1 MVQNL
6 STILILIFSG
16 LNLCLGC
23 HSLGSQY
30 DQFSSRRARARGVSS
45 LERTSDNAIDF
56 DYLTSNLPY
65 SANDIRSISSLTP
78 LPNRPFLT
86 VSDGG
91 KLTCN
96 FDDEMEY
103 CSWHNAENTDMK
115 FWKGKL
121 DSESRFD
128 PSRFNSGSS
137 LSFSPG
143 ITKIDIDSLFIQIL
157 DNNFL
162 LAGGEP
168 MVASQTAAIEMEIP
182 CQYGD
187 ADVKLDFWTNNLNVD
202 VRYCIAKSGSDFH
215 DCHLL
220 QRVSN
225 PLNFSVP
232 TTADGLKVRI
242 EVLNID
248 PDSIALVDNLH
259 YNGQI
264 CELIDEVV
272 ENSLVPIGDTTSSTP
287 PLITGNPPLPT
298 DPTVQKFFEEDS
310 NGIEESETP
319 SSIGIQAVTSTA
331 VSTAVSSQVNVKE
344 LSFCSALTCSFNDG
358 DSCFY
363 GLSGVGSTEAW
374 SLSDRLIG
382 NRHTGIQRVNLDD
395 QSNVGFAYV
404 GNDTVSQEQKIF
416 VAESP
421 KFSLIQDTLL
431 LFDIYIRSVSPT
443 LRVCIDLFDNC
454 PYKSP
459 MVRKDKFW
467 RGRQKVALKEG
478 SRKVFFVVEN
488 VRKHQFLAI
497 DNIRLESLNGSSL
510 C

>member
-6 STILILIFSG
+6 STIIILIFSG

-128 PSRFNSGSS
+128 TSRFNSGSS
-137 LSFSPG
+137 LSFSP
-143 ITKIDIDSLFIQIL
+143 

-187 ADVKLDFWTNNLNVD
+187 ADVKLDFWTNTLNVD

-248 PDSIALVDNLH
+248 PDSIALIDNLH

-272 ENSLVPIGDTTSSTP
+272 ENSLVSIGGTTSSTP
-287 PLITGNPPLPT
+287 SLITGDPSSPT

-319 SSIGIQAVTSTA
+319 SSTGIQTITTTA
-331 VSTAVSSQVNVKE
+331 VSTPVSSQVNVKE

-363 GLSGVGSTEAW
+363 GLSGVGSTDAW

-382 NRHTGIQRVNLDD
+382 NRHTGVQRVNLDD
-395 QSNVGFAYV
+395 QSKVGFAYV
-404 GNDTVSQEQKIF
+404 GNDTESQEQKIF

-421 KFSLIQDTLL
+421 KFSLTQDTLL
-431 LFDIYIRSVSPT
+431 LFDIYIRS
-443 LRVCIDLFDNC
+443 VCIDLFDNC

-459 MVRKDKFW
+459 MARKDKFW
-467 RGRQKVALKEG
+467 RGRQKVTLKEG
-478 SRKVFFVVEN
+478 SRKVASLVCSFEKWGFQVFFVVEN

-497 DNIRLESLNGSSL
+497 DNIRLESVNGSSL